1 MKFASLAICA
11 SLAMPGI
18 VQARA
23 DMAPDTGSDV
33 ASATGAND
41 AASAATDGKAF
52 ALGQI
57 VVTATAPQG
66 PQIGSET
73 LTAAAMR
80 AFARVTLDDAVNLLP
95 GVTGGNSGG
104 TRNER
109 LIFVRGFDRFQ
120 VPLSIDGI
128 RVYLP
133 ADNRLDFGRF
143 LTTDIAQVQV
153 AKGYASVLNG
163 PGAMGGAINLVTSRP
178 TRAFEGEA
186 GGQLN
191 LGHEGEYGGYSVYA
205 RLGTAHE
212 KWYAQASIAR
222 NFTDHWDLAGGY
234 RAVTGSPQPEG
245 HRAFSRSGDW
255 RVNAKI
261 GFTPNATDE
270 YSINYTRQEG
280 DKNAPLPVTS
290 LASSQR
296 YWTWPYWNIDSL
308 YFLSTT
314 ALGDK
319 ATFKT
324 RAYLN
329 SFDNLLSS
337 WDGITQTTQTR
348 GYAFNSYYAD
358 KAWGGSGEL
367 DVALTPAD
375 KLSLALFYRRDRHI
389 EWQQGFPSGAT
400 EPQQVTSEDTW
411 SLALENHLSITPA
424 VELTLGGSY
433 DWRNLIKA
441 QDYANGAL
449 INYPLR
455 NDGAL
460 NGQAQL
466 VWTVDRATRVHGS
479 VSSRVRFP
487 TLFERFS
494 TQFGTA
500 ASNPTLKAERA
511 TNVDLGASHDFGG
524 VNVEGAAFYSHV
536 ADAIVAVQP
545 EGFTG
550 TTMQRQNLGDGDYYG
565 LELNVSAKVLP
576 SLELGG
582 NYTWTHRDFTI
593 TAAEA
598 TTRVPNFMLTGV
610 PEHKGFAYLRW
621 TPLAGLDV
629 MPNIA
634 VASSQW
640 SPLVTSQNSYV
651 RTGSYV
657 LGNISVDYTV
667 RKGLQLGFGVRN
679 LFDDNYSLADGYPEP
694 GRSFFLKGRVSF

>member
-1 MKFASLAICA
+1 
-11 SLAMPGI
+11 
-18 VQARA
+18 
-23 DMAPDTGSDV
+23 MA
-33 ASATGAND
+33 
-41 AASAATDGKAF
+41 
-52 ALGQI
+52 
-57 VVTATAPQG
+57 
-66 PQIGSET
+66 
-73 LTAAAMR
+73 
-80 AFARVTLDDAVNLLP
+80 
-95 GVTGGNSGG
+95 
-104 TRNER
+104 
-109 LIFVRGFDRFQ
+109 
-120 VPLSIDGI
+120 
-128 RVYLP
+128 
-133 ADNRLDFGRF
+133 
-143 LTTDIAQVQV
+143 
-153 AKGYASVLNG
+153 
-163 PGAMGGAINLVTSRP
+163 
-178 TRAFEGEA
+178 A
-186 GGQLN
+186 GL
-191 LGHEGEYGGYSVYA
+191 
-205 RLGTAHE
+205 
-212 KWYAQASIAR
+212 
-222 NFTDHWDLAGGY
+222 
-234 RAVTGSPQPEG
+234 
-245 HRAFSRSGDW
+245 
-255 RVNAKI
+255 
-261 GFTPNATDE
+261 
-270 YSINYTRQEG
+270 
-280 DKNAPLPVTS
+280 
-290 LASSQR
+290 
-296 YWTWPYWNIDSL
+296 
-308 YFLSTT
+308 
-314 ALGDK
+314 
-319 ATFKT
+319 
-324 RAYLN
+324 
-329 SFDNLLSS
+329 
-337 WDGITQTTQTR
+337 
-348 GYAFNSYYAD
+348 
-358 KAWGGSGEL
+358 
-367 DVALTPAD
+367 
-375 KLSLALFYRRDRHI
+375 
-389 EWQQGFPSGAT
+389 PSGAT

-511 TNVDLGASHDFGG
+511 TNVDLGASHDFGA

-565 LELNVSAKVLP
+565 LELNVSAKLLP

-640 SPLVTSQNSYV
+640 SPLVTSQNTYV

-667 RKGLQLGFGVRN
+667 RKGLQLGLGVRN